1 MWHTINKLKNKEH
14 MIINKCRKAFN
25 KIQHPL
31 KISQQSGIKD
41 TYLNI
46 IKVIY
51 DKTTASIILN
61 SEKLKALPQRRG
73 IRQKY
78 PPLPLL
84 LSIRSPSYNNQPP
97 LTYIACSLVQF
108 QVLHSVLLIF
118 ILFFMP
124 LPYCFA
130 YHSFVV

>member
-84 LSIRSPSYNNQPP
+84 LNTVLEVLATVISLLWHILLVHWFNSRFSILFCWSSYCFSCHYH
-97 LTYIACSLVQF
+97 T
-108 QVLHSVLLIF
+108 VLLTIA
-118 ILFFMP
+118 L
-124 LPYCFA
+124 
-130 YHSFVV
+130 